1 MSLKKTIQQ
10 KIIITASIITLAYNF
25 TAPANAETTTD
36 SISKITITSNPETI
50 FPGSSLAIK
59 IIPPTGVT
67 PPITLDYSIEKVGD
81 PQNPLISDHDT
92 LLNINNPYF
101 IKLFYLYQ
109 NFPTGQY
116 VLKTTVK
123 PITNSQRNSGEVVE
137 NQFSVIDKPI
147 NYHNLTKPTKSRQ
160 NNHPQLILLLCIS
173 SLALTSLIVFKFYQ
187 STKQNKP

>member
-1 MSLKKTIQQ
+1 MPLKKRVQL
-10 KIIITASIITLAYNF
+10 KIIITACIIALTYNF
-25 TAPANAETTTD
+25 TALVNAETVTD
-36 SISKITITSNPETI
+36 SVSKITITNDPETI
-50 FPGSSLAIK
+50 FPGSSLTIK
-59 IIPPTGVT
+59 IIPPAGVT
-67 PPITLDYSIEKVGD
+67 PPITLDYSIEKIGD

-92 LLNINNPYF
+92 LFTINNPYF

-116 VLKTTVK
+116 LLKTTVK
-123 PITNSQRNSGEVVE
+123 PITNNQRNSGEVVE